1 MSELPYSR
9 FAQAD
14 QRDDIRR
21 FESEPGDRITSPWTG
36 WLAFASVIMILMGLL
51 HLVAGFVTLF
61 QSHYYEINTARLAVD
76 ESWTTLAWTQI
87 ILGVLVVA
95 AGVALFGGYLWAR
108 AIAVLFAVL
117 TIVENFV
124 QIASSPVWNLLLIA
138 LALVVIFAII
148 VHGRDARNAAV

>member
-9 FAQAD
+9 FAQGD

-21 FESEPGDRITSPWTG
+21 FQSDPGDRITSPWTG
-36 WLAFASVIMILMGLL
+36 WLAFASVIMILMGGL
-51 HLVAGFVTLF
+51 HVCAGFVTLF
-61 QSHYYEINTARLAVD
+61 QSHYYEINTSRLAVD

-108 AIAVLFAVL
+108 AIAVLFSL
-117 TIVENFV
+117 
-124 QIASSPVWNLLLIA
+124 
-138 LALVVIFAII
+138 LALVEDLLPIPSSPGWELPPVAPALLAVFA
-148 VHGRDARNAAV
+148 

>member
-9 FAQAD
+9 FAQGD

-21 FESEPGDRITSPWTG
+21 FQSDPGDRITSPWTG
-36 WLAFASVIMILMGLL
+36 WLAFASVIMILMGGL
-51 HLVAGFVTLF
+51 HVCAGFVTLF
-61 QSHYYEINTARLAVD
+61 QSHYYEINTSRLAVD

-87 ILGVLVVA
+87 ILGVLVLA
-95 AGVALFGGYLWAR
+95 SGIALFGGYLWAR

-124 QIASSPVWNLLLIA
+124 QIASSPAWNLLLIA
-138 LALVVIFAII
+138 LALVAIFAIV
-148 VHGRDARNAAV
+148 VHGRDARDAAI